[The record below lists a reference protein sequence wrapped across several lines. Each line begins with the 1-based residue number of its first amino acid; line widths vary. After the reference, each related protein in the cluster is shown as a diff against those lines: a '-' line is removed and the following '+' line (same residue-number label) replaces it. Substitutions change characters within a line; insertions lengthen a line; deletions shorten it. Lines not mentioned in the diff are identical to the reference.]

1 MSYVIN
7 EEPMSVEEFERTH
20 TALVGAIENAVRRE
34 LEASR
39 AKGSSLGKEIL
50 TAKITALLAREKVK
64 SLSNLMKKGLA
75 IAIIS
80 CVVSTS
86 VLAFII
92 LRLTGYL

>member
-1 MSYVIN
+1 MCNEIN
-7 EEPMSVEEFERTH
+7 EEPMSVEKFERTH

-39 AKGSSLGKEIL
+39 VKGSSLGKEIL
-50 TAKITALLAREKVK
+50 ASKITALLAREEVK

-80 CVVSTS
+80 CVVSALILVFT
-86 VLAFII
+86 I